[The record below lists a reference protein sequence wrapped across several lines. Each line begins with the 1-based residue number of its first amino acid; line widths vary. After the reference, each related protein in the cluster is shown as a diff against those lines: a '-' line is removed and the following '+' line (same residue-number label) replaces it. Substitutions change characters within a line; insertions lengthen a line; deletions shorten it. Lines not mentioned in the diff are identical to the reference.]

1 MRGFLFVW
9 ARLQYHLLW
18 SLAMKLGLEEV
29 LTLLAAIEQ
38 DYPWLTEELPFD
50 ENALRRLVVADLL
63 ERDAMLR
70 QQGVSAEDC
79 QLVYLVST
87 ARLVLDNLLLY
98 LRLMRHETLPGEQ
111 MAEVRQLMQRLAR
124 GEGRE

>member
-1 MRGFLFVW
+1 M
-9 ARLQYHLLW
+9 W

-63 ERDAMLR
+63 ERDALLH
-70 QQGVSAEDC
+70 QQGVSAEDR

-98 LRLMRHETLPGEQ
+98 LRLMRHETLPDEQ
-111 MAEVRQLMQRLAR
+111 MGEVRQLMQRLAR

>member
-1 MRGFLFVW
+1 MRGFLFAW

-63 ERDAMLR
+63 ERDALLH
-70 QQGVSAEDC
+70 QQGVSAEDR

-98 LRLMRHETLPGEQ
+98 LRLMRHETLPQEQ

>member
-1 MRGFLFVW
+1 
-9 ARLQYHLLW
+9 
-18 SLAMKLGLEEV
+18 MKLGLEEV

-63 ERDAMLR
+63 ERDALLHQR
-70 QQGVSAEDC
+70 GVSAEDR

-98 LRLMRHETLPGEQ
+98 LRLMRHETLPDEQ
-111 MAEVRQLMQRLAR
+111 MGEVRQLMQRLAR